1 MLRAGLTGGIST
13 GKSTVAQM
21 LEEMGCQVLRLD
33 EMAHEL
39 MAPGQPAYR
48 EIVAAF
54 GKEILAT
61 DDTIDRKQLAR
72 LVFADRAKLAQ
83 LNAIVHPRVIER
95 TEAQLAEIA
104 RTTPDAIVV
113 VEAALLVESGYH
125 RRLDK
130 LIVTWC
136 RPEQQR
142 ERLLART
149 GLSRAEA
156 EQRLAAQ
163 LPQEEK
169 RRQADYQI
177 DCSGSL
183 DDTRTQVH
191 SVVEQL
197 RRQVRPAAK
206 SRA

>member
-1 MLRAGLTGGIST
+1 MLRVGLTGGIST
-13 GKSTVAQM
+13 GKTTVARM
-21 LEEMGCQVLRLD
+21 VEEMGCRVLRLD
-33 EMAHEL
+33 ELAHEL
-39 MAPGQPAYR
+39 MTPSKPAYR

-61 DDTIDRKQLAR
+61 DDTIDRKHLAR

-83 LNAIVHPRVIER
+83 LNAIVHPRVIEH
-95 TEAQLAEIA
+95 TEARLAEIA
-104 RTTPDAIVV
+104 QTTPDAIVV

-125 RRLDK
+125 RRLEK

-136 RPEQQR
+136 RPEQQL

-149 GLSRAEA
+149 GLSPAEA
-156 EQRLAAQ
+156 KQRLAAQ

-169 RRQADYQI
+169 RRQADYAI
-177 DCSGSL
+177 DCSGTL
-183 DDTRTQVH
+183 DETRAQVRG
-191 SVVEQL
+191 VVEQL
-197 RRQVRPAAK
+197 RRQARLAAK